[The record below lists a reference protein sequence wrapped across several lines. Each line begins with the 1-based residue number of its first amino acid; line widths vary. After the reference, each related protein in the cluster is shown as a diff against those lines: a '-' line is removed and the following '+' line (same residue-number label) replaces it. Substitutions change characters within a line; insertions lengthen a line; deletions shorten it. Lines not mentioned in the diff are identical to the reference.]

1 MSTNWI
7 LLDNQSTVDV
17 FQNRKF
23 LTNIRDS
30 GKTMKIHCNAGTAT
44 TRLVG
49 NLPGYGEVWFHP
61 EGIANILSLSRV
73 KEKYWVTFNSK
84 NGNKFLVHKGDG
96 STRIFSESKQG
107 LYYYAVS
114 SDKKTDVKYK
124 YTKNETVFNTVEE
137 NKKNYSKCD
146 VSKEQ

>member
-1 MSTNWI
+1 MDTISLSLAYLPLVLELYSIPFNK
-7 LLDNQSTVDV
+7 STVNV

-23 LTNIRDS
+23 LTNISDS

-61 EGIANILSLSRV
+61 EGIANILLLS
-73 KEKYWVTFNSK
+73 KLKQKYRVTFDSK
-84 NGNKFLVHKGDG
+84 NGNKFVVHKGDG

-107 LYYYAVS
+107 LYYYALNN
-114 SDKKTDVKYK
+114 DKKETDVKTK
-124 YTKNETVFNTVEE
+124 YTKNENAFNTVE
-137 NKKNYSKCD
+137 
-146 VSKEQ
+146 